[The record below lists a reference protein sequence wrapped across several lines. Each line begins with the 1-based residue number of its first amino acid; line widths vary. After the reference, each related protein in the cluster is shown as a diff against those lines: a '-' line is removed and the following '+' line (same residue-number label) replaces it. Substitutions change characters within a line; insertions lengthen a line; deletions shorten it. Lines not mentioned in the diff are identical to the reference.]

1 MGTGEVT
8 FSAGEAG
15 TSFSFSLSGEGW
27 IPVRRLKIGDCPA
40 YGGGVGGAGQLLDV
54 IFSIGEA
61 GTWLLSFSSFFLPER
76 ARLKTGD
83 CPAYGGG
90 VGGFS
95 LGEGGGKDGV
105 REGG

>member
-1 MGTGEVT
+1 M
-8 FSAGEAG
+8 
-15 TSFSFSLSGEGW
+15 
-27 IPVRRLKIGDCPA
+27 
-40 YGGGVGGAGQLLDV
+40 

-61 GTWLLSFSSFFLPER
+61 GTWLLSFSSFFLLER

-95 LGEGGGKDGV
+95 LGEGGGKEGV
-105 REGG
+105 KEGG